1 MKVADAQL
9 RRLLEGPKLK
19 YTESDSITKKIDT
32 EAISISSTKQCRP
45 AALFQNKLTVLIV

>member
-45 AALFQNKLTVLIV
+45 AALFQNKLTVLVV